1 VKNLTLKPII
11 DHVLFHQRRQ
21 RAVTSNVSGADF
33 LLKHVAN
40 EMDERLSLVKKQFK
54 NPVQVQGYTQYLA
67 NLISNRGQG
76 KNFRFI
82 ENLKIDANTDLIEN
96 EVLPLIEEQSDL
108 ILSTLSLQL
117 TNDTPGY
124 FAQIHKA
131 LKPDGLFMAASLGA
145 GTLNELRQSLLIAE
159 SEIYNGASARV
170 IPFADIQ
177 DYGGLLQRTK
187 FALPVIDG
195 EVLTVRYDDIFALM
209 WDLRAMGMTNSLIQR
224 SKKPVSKAFFN
235 RANEIYKEQFSDPD
249 GRIRASFAIVYLA
262 GWKPHQSQQK
272 PLRPGS
278 AKTRL
283 SDALNVDE
291 IKLKNK

>member
-1 VKNLTLKPII
+1 MKNLTLKPII

-170 IPFADIQ
+170 IH
-177 DYGGLLQRTK
+177 
-187 FALPVIDG
+187 LPTFKIMVDC
-195 EVLTVRYDDIFALM
+195 
-209 WDLRAMGMTNSLIQR
+209 
-224 SKKPVSKAFFN
+224 
-235 RANEIYKEQFSDPD
+235 FSA
-249 GRIRASFAIVYLA
+249 RNL
-262 GWKPHQSQQK
+262 HCQSSMVK
-272 PLRPGS
+272 S
-278 AKTRL
+278 
-283 SDALNVDE
+283 
-291 IKLKNK
+291 